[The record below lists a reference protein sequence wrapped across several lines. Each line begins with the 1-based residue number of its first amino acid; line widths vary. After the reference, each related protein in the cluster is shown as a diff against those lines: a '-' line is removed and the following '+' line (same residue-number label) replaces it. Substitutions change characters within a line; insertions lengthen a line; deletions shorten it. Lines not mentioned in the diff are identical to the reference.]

1 MEQTIGNIIRTI
13 TLGHVDDGKSTL
25 IGRLLFD
32 SKVLFEDLLLSLEQ
46 ASIRKG
52 NRLDL
57 SMVTDGLR
65 DERELGIT
73 IDVAYRYFSTPQ
85 HRFIL
90 IDSPGHEEYTRNMVT
105 GASNANIAIIMVDV
119 RNGMQIQTKRH
130 LFIANLL
137 GIDDFVVCI
146 NKMDLVDY
154 KEENYKNIVS
164 QFELYKRSWGL
175 PNLHYIPM
183 SALQGDNVVEQS
195 TKMPWYKN
203 KTLIKTLM
211 DIPSTKNQDQGSF
224 RLPIQ
229 YIFPNSQNK
238 IVSGRIS
245 SGKLKIGDQLK
256 LMRTGETVIVE
267 SILNPTLPVLE
278 GGAGLSVTIHLDSTI
293 SINRGDILVHPNSPT
308 KNGNNIESILCWLD
322 ANQWDSTK
330 TYILQHQQKEIMAR
344 ISNILY
350 IQNIN
355 HPNIKD
361 LSNHIGMNDI
371 ANVTLELK
379 ESLYFDSYKENHV
392 TGSFILI
399 DPITNHTVA
408 AGLIQ

>member
-1 MEQTIGNIIRTI
+1 
-13 TLGHVDDGKSTL
+13 
-25 IGRLLFD
+25 
-32 SKVLFEDLLLSLEQ
+32 
-46 ASIRKG
+46 
-52 NRLDL
+52 
-57 SMVTDGLR
+57 
-65 DERELGIT
+65 
-73 IDVAYRYFSTPQ
+73 
-85 HRFIL
+85 
-90 IDSPGHEEYTRNMVT
+90 
-105 GASNANIAIIMVDV
+105 
-119 RNGMQIQTKRH
+119 
-130 LFIANLL
+130 
-137 GIDDFVVCI
+137 
-146 NKMDLVDY
+146 MDLVDY
-154 KEENYKNIVS
+154 KEENYKKIVT
-164 QFELYKRSWGL
+164 QFESYKRSWGL
-175 PNLHYIPM
+175 PNLHYIPI